1 MVLLQQCYI
10 SHQFVLSFLCIR
22 DDDDDY
28 YYYYYDIARYSCP
41 CSRHEFICKNGDIAP
56 LILKLGSGWR
66 QVVRFT
72 LLPHYS
78 WRETLV
84 PTE

>member
-1 MVLLQQCYI
+1 MALLQQCYI

-22 DDDDDY
+22 GDDDDDY
-28 YYYYYDIARYSCP
+28 IARYSCP
-41 CSRHEFICKNGDIAP
+41 CSRHEFICKNGYIAP

-66 QVVRFT
+66 QVVKFT
-72 LLPHYS
+72 LLPHYP